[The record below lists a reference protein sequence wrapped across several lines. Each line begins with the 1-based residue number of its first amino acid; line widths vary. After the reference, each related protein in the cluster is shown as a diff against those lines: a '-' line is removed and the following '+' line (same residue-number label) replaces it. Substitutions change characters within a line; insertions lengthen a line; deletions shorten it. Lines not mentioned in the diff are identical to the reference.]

1 MNTADIFEA
10 ISSGDLNHLKAL
22 VAADA
27 GAAVARDGQGVSA
40 LMTTLYHQRRDMADV
55 LLESGLELDVFEAAA
70 LGRVKRVSQLI
81 DVDSALVNAWSP
93 DGFSTVHYPAFF
105 AQAEAAQLLI
115 KRGANVAAV
124 AKNDMMVQPL
134 HSAAAG
140 GSVEVVTLLLEA
152 GAPVNAKQQAG
163 FTALQAAALS
173 NRLDMARVLLDHGAD
188 PELCADDGK
197 DAVAMALS
205 KGHEEMAT
213 LLNER

>member
-1 MNTADIFEA
+1 MDSADVFEA
-10 ISSGDLNHLKAL
+10 ISSGDLDRLKAL
-22 VAADA
+22 VATDA
-27 GAAVARDGQGVSA
+27 AAAVARDGQGVSA
-40 LMTTLYHQRRDMADV
+40 LMMTLYHRRSDMAD
-55 LLESGLELDVFEAAA
+55 LLLQSGLELDVFEAAA

-81 DVDSALVNAWSP
+81 DADSTLVNAWAP
-93 DGFSTVHYPAFF
+93 DGFSTVHLAAFF
-105 AQAEAAQLLI
+105 AQAETARLLI
-115 KRGANVAAV
+115 TRGANVAAV

-140 GSVEVVTLLLEA
+140 GSVEVVTLLLDA

-173 NRLDMARVLLDHGAD
+173 NMLDMARVLLDHGAD

-205 KGHEEMAT
+205 KGHDEMVT
-213 LLNER
+213 LLSER

>member
-1 MNTADIFEA
+1 MDSADVFEA
-10 ISSGDLNHLKAL
+10 ISSGDLDRLKAL
-22 VAADA
+22 VATDA
-27 GAAVARDGQGVSA
+27 AAAVARDGQGVSA
-40 LMTTLYHQRRDMADV
+40 LMMTLYHRRSDMAD
-55 LLESGLELDVFEAAA
+55 LLLQSGLELDVFEAAA

-81 DVDSALVNAWSP
+81 DADSTLVNAWSP
-93 DGFSTVHYPAFF
+93 DGFSTVHLPAFF
-105 AQAEAAQLLI
+105 AQVETARLLI
-115 KRGANVAAV
+115 TRGANVAAV

-140 GSVEVVTLLLEA
+140 GSVEVVTLLLDA

-188 PELCADDGK
+188 PELCADAGN

-205 KGHEEMAT
+205 KGHEEMVT
-213 LLNER
+213 LLSER